1 MADIISRLKLESG
14 EFDSKIKRAGQELLA
29 YSEHCKS
36 MGLQMGY
43 ANKDAK
49 EFAKALGDMKTVS
62 QTARG
67 KLNELTEAFTN
78 LKAMYNQMT
87 DDEKQST
94 FGKELAS
101 SLEKLKGRINEAKQN
116 LNSVNAELGNTKQAE
131 DNAKG
136 GIDGLTSALGI
147 NLKSLAGWGAALGA
161 GKVTLDVVKDAFMQS
176 ESNID
181 EWGRTVKSSEAAYDL
196 FLNTI
201 NGGNWSNFF
210 TNISEAVRGARDLYD
225 ALDRLGSVKS
235 NNQAA
240 IAFWQQEVQRLR
252 QMKEEGKD
260 VDDQLTKATEKLRGL
275 QQQAVNAGKVA
286 GTKTIVE
293 VLKNRIAG
301 ENVNGINIS
310 EGTLKGYAGSIT
322 RNGQSVFD
330 NQAKIYSQLKAKA
343 RDTRVV
349 SRVNGQGVNTS
360 SEESF
365 INLNKLTKEQQKQYL
380 IAKAITEGESEIKT
394 GIEIYAQTLSEEAG
408 SIKEQIK
415 GNRYVLRGASGS
427 GGSNGGNGNVKNDT
441 KLVSGSIAD
450 RTEDLKYL
458 QQEQQKATSYEEW
471 ETYAAAIKEVT
482 NNIKELKGELP
493 SIGGKLSDMKA
504 IGLESIIGQ
513 PKPDWKS
520 REDILARGQK
530 SLDKMKTQKF
540 ERKEEK
546 DSKNQQSVAEGVDKM
561 VSGLSSMTT
570 GLEKLGIELPAGMQG
585 VISGIQTVSS
595 ILTGISAI
603 VYAIQIITAADTIF
617 PFARGGIINA
627 FSGTLVGNSYSGDN
641 LRGIGPG
648 GQLYGLNAGEVVLN
662 RSQVGN
668 LASQLEGSW
677 LDGVYLDTIITAED
691 IRLVMNN
698 NGRRTGRGEY
708 VQTNVRRR

>member
-14 EFDSKIKRAGQELLA
+14 EFDSKLKRAGQEMLA

-67 KLNELTEAFTN
+67 KLNELTEVFTN

-87 DDEKQST
+87 DDEKQNT
-94 FGKELAS
+94 FGKGLAA
-101 SLEKLKGRINEAKQN
+101 SLDKLKTRIDEAKQN

-131 DNAKG
+131 QGATS

-161 GKVTLDVVKDAFMQS
+161 GKVALDVVKDAFMQS

-210 TNISEAVRGARDLYD
+210 TNLSEAVRGARDLYD

-260 VDDQLTKATEKLRGL
+260 VDEQLTKATEKLRGL

-322 RNGQSVFD
+322 RNGQSVYD
-330 NQAKIYSQLKAKA
+330 NQAKIYSQLTAKA

-349 SRVNGQGVNTS
+349 SRINAQGVNTS
-360 SEESF
+360 TEESF

-380 IAKAITEGESEIKT
+380 IAKAITEGKSEIKT
-394 GIEIYAQTLSEEAG
+394 GIEIYAQALSEEAG

-427 GGSNGGNGNVKNDT
+427 GGSSGGKGKVKKDT

-450 RTEDLKYL
+450 LTEDLKYL

-471 ETYAAAIKEVT
+471 ETYADAIKEVT

-493 SIGGKLSDMKA
+493 SIGGNMPDMKA

-540 ERKEEK
+540 EKQEEK

-561 VSGLSSMTT
+561 VSGFSSMTT

-603 VYAIQIITAADTIF
+603 VSAIQIITAADTII